1 MNQQAKEE
9 VKDESLSAEQMAQ
22 LAQAAL
28 ARAAQDQL
36 IKCEIKSE
44 PSIQPDEKPMP
55 QLPPAPSHVI
65 NTQLDIKTAPE
76 KEHKGIWFIL
86 KIWF

>member
-1 MNQQAKEE
+1 MNKQKKGE
-9 VKDESLSAEQMAQ
+9 VKDELSAEQMAQ

-44 PSIQPDEKPMP
+44 PATQPDEKPMP
-55 QLPPAPSHVI
+55 QLTPAPSHVI
-65 NTQLDIKTAPE
+65 NTQLDIKTDPE
-76 KEHKGIWFIL
+76 KEYTGDRFL
-86 KIWF
+86 